1 MVDGLYIEAFMAL
14 PKFLK
19 PEPISLLYHPD
30 LREKWV
36 QERIA
41 EDPSILGL
49 GDLVLKDQERRHPA
63 AGRLDLLLQDPEDNR
78 RYEVEIQLGKTDE
91 NHIIRTIEY
100 WDIERKRYP
109 QYDHCAVIVAEEI
122 TGRFLNVISLFN
134 GTIPLIAIQMKAFK
148 IGDQVALI
156 FTTVMDELV
165 RGLEEEDEA
174 AEITDRAYWEQRGTK
189 ETLAM
194 TDDLHQIIQ
203 TFAPGYE
210 LKYNKFYIGLAKDDQ
225 PDNFAIFRPR
235 KSAVNVDIR
244 LKPSKEIDEKLEQA
258 GLEVMNYDRKWG
270 KYRIRLTKDSLAKN
284 KDTIANFLKMAK
296 GEA

>member
-1 MVDGLYIEAFMAL
+1 MAL